1 MAAQIAV
8 FDSSGEY
15 SLCHHQD
22 SACQLKIGV
31 FWAGKTYAAPPKGK
45 KADKRVKVD
54 GVLKWALSDVEKDR
68 APLFYAVLAFVSS
81 KANALLTLN
90 T

>member
-1 MAAQIAV
+1 M
-8 FDSSGEY
+8 
-15 SLCHHQD
+15 
-22 SACQLKIGV
+22 
-31 FWAGKTYAAPPKGK
+31 PRRRK
-45 KADKRVKVD
+45 KKRTDRRVKAD
-54 GVLKWALSDVEKDR
+54 GVLKWTLSDVEKDR